1 MKTPSGIDVIKILTK
16 HYGWV
21 IHRREGSHITLKK
34 ENEMSILTVPF
45 HSQLKIGTFLAILRK
60 ADIDKEEFM
69 KRL

>member
-1 MKTPSGIDVIKILTK
+1 MKIPSGIEVIKTLTK

-21 IHRREGSHITLKK
+21 VHSRAGSHVTLKK
-34 ENEMSILTVPF
+34 ENEMSILTVPV

-60 ADIDKEEFM
+60 ARIEREEFI